1 MYVNDFW
8 VYTTNFQIIMND
20 TSAHA
25 EKATGSGQSKVV
37 AISAKGSEP
46 IYLDPEEME
55 AMFEIHGKS
64 K

>member
-1 MYVNDFW
+1 
-8 VYTTNFQIIMND
+8 MND

-64 K
+64 R